1 MAKPILDIQ
10 DLHVEVGGKEILRG
24 LTLHIEGG
32 EIHAVMGQNG
42 MGKSTLVAALMGHPK
57 YYVTSGS
64 ITLNGRDV
72 LEMSVDERARAG
84 MYLGMQYPAEVAGVT
99 NADFL
104 RTAVNARRERP
115 IGLLKFRKE
124 MNAAVENL
132 QMRDSLPDRYL
143 NEGFS
148 GGEKKRNE
156 ILQMMMLRPSVVMLD
171 EIDSGLDIDALRI
184 VAQNISDLAKERGE
198 EMTTLMI
205 THYQRL
211 LDYVT
216 PDYVHVM
223 ANGRIVKT
231 GDSELALRLE
241 KEGYD
246 WLYHELGLEEEDL
259 ALSAPGPSDIPAVA
273 DDLDA
278 LFG

>member
-1 MAKPILDIQ
+1 M
-10 DLHVEVGGKEILRG
+10 
-24 LTLHIEGG
+24 
-32 EIHAVMGQNG
+32 
-42 MGKSTLVAALMGHPK
+42 
-57 YYVTSGS
+57 
-64 ITLNGRDV
+64 
-72 LEMSVDERARAG
+72 DERARAG